1 MDIQQILE
9 EFGFVQN
16 EDGDYEKDNWTLRLD
31 NNHYFELYSDPE
43 IDSRYYYGSLDNL
56 DKYLNAI

>member
-31 NNHYFELYSDPE
+31 NTHYFELYSDPE
-43 IDSRYYYGSLDNL
+43 IDNRYYYGSLDNL
-56 DKYLNAI
+56 DKYLNTI